1 MTNILR
7 VFWDMILRSKKRPSK
22 SPQAEQIETS
32 VRRNI
37 KMPHQDENQSL
48 GKNLE
53 EVLAP

>member
-1 MTNILR
+1 
-7 VFWDMILRSKKRPSK
+7 MILRSKKRPSK
-22 SPQAEQIETS
+22 PPQAEQIETS
-32 VRRNI
+32 VRGNI